1 MRPNFNSVYNNV
13 LSNYSESIVNVN
25 RSTLDPTV
33 FEINDS
39 PNQPRL
45 LPVVKYQILDGI
57 QEIAST
63 IPVQEI
69 YLVGSILTNKYTNN
83 SDIDVSIIVDSA
95 DVSKIDF
102 EELLVILKKINGKL
116 ATGTTH
122 PINFHI
128 VKDSYDFSKT
138 DGVYDVPNEKWIKVP
153 TNNDIDVQ
161 QYMKCFDSTMNEI
174 ISNTEEL
181 RRTII
186 DIEEIKKIP
195 HNTLLELRTLIN
207 DKLEQITSNIV
218 SLTMIYKNVRDL
230 RKLSFDKYMTP
241 NEIMQ
246 IGNKN
251 NLPENI
257 LYKLLQKYYYTDFIS
272 ALDNIIGNKGNIK
285 TSDINKIKNA
295 GKNLWT

>member
-1 MRPNFNSVYNNV
+1 MKAKFDSVYNNI
-13 LSNYSESIVNVN
+13 LNNYNESIVNVN

-102 EELLVILKKINGKL
+102 EELLIILKRINGKL

-138 DGVYDVPNEKWIKVP
+138 DGVYDVPNEKWVKVP
-153 TNNDIDVQ
+153 TNSDIDVQ
-161 QYMKCFDSTMNEI
+161 QYIQRFDSTMNEI

-207 DKLEQITSNIV
+207 NKIEQVTSNII
-218 SLTMIYKNVRDL
+218 SLTMIYKNIRDL

-257 LYKLLQKYYYTDFIS
+257 LYKLLQKYYYADFIN
-272 ALDNIIGNKGNIK
+272 ALDNIIGNNGNIK

-295 GKNLWT
+295 GKNLWK